1 MGTEDQLADE
11 PGEAAR
17 DSLGWSTLLG
27 LGAATAVLVGAGIA
41 LGWWLDSVLGTSPIL
56 VVIGI
61 ALGLAGGFCYT
72 VVQIRPFLKK

>member
-1 MGTEDQLADE
+1 M
-11 PGEAAR
+11 AR
-17 DSLGWSTLLG
+17 ESLGWSNLLG
-27 LGAATAVLVGAGIA
+27 MGATSAALVGAGIA
-41 LGWWLDSVLGTSPIL
+41 LGWWLDSVLGTSPTM